1 MAKTIIG
8 VFDDVSDA
16 RDVVRELADAG
27 FNREEISIMARR
39 GQNEGVATDKHG
51 DEATSVAAT
60 GAGVGATIGGLS
72 GLLVGVGAFA
82 IPGVGPIV
90 GAGWLVATLVG
101 AGIGAVTGGLIGA
114 LVDAGVPEEHA
125 HYYAE
130 SVRRGSTLVAV
141 NARDELADRAAGI
154 IRAHGAVD
162 IDERGAEY
170 RASGFSRFNEGA
182 KPYTDAE
189 LTRERNRLAAS
200 APKEVRVPVGRSS

>member
-1 MAKTIIG
+1 MAKTVIG
-8 VFDDVSDA
+8 VFDNVSDA
-16 RDVVRELADAG
+16 RDVVRELTDAG

-39 GQNEGVATDKHG
+39 GQNEAVATDKHG

-72 GLLVGVGAFA
+72 GLLVGVGSFA

-141 NARDELADRAAGI
+141 NARDELADGAARI
-154 IRAHGAVD
+154 FRAHGAVD

-170 RASGFSRFNEGA
+170 RASGFSRFNDGA

-189 LTRERNRLAAS
+189 LTQERKRFAGS
-200 APKEVRVPVGRSS
+200 ARNDVRVPVGRSS